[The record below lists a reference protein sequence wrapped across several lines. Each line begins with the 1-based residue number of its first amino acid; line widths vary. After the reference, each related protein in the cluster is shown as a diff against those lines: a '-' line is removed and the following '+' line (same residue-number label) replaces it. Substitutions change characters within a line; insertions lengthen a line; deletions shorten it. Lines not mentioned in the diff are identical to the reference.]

1 MHRRIRRASQAA
13 VIPRSRTYRFMAQAF
28 SHCLAY
34 PLSKLIGSAWGGYLW
49 IGYFNGYG
57 EDILDYNQRNHWIA
71 RIGYSIAR

>member
-1 MHRRIRRASQAA
+1 MHRRIRRAPQAA
-13 VIPRSRTYRFMAQAF
+13 VIPRTRTIASWPEAF
-28 SHCLAY
+28 CILTY